1 MEVIPVPDTGF
12 SLEPKPASDPAIR
25 DENVDKGLVQGAEQ
39 TKRSMGA
46 SAVKMA
52 KQTWNRKAPNK
63 NKADSTTMTTEQRGR
78 W

>member
-1 MEVIPVPDTGF
+1 
-12 SLEPKPASDPAIR
+12 
-25 DENVDKGLVQGAEQ
+25 
-39 TKRSMGA
+39 MGA
-46 SAVKMA
+46 SAVQMA